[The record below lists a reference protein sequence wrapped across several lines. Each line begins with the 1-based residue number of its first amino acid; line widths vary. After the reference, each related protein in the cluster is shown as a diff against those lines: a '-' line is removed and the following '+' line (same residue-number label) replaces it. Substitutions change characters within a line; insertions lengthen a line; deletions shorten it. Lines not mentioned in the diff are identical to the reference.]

1 MGLAPRTA
9 LAGNEGGI
17 GARSTLR
24 FRCMPRMAARE
35 RDCLPHALSLVGA
48 LINFTVYGLFFF
60 GACQGSKWIELTSPS
75 PLTRVEAMVTSLENV
90 TPRAPSGR
98 EMALTKDKGPF
109 DEEAGGTLTFDARPP
124 QRGHVLYFEDS
135 PKRVWVMFNGETVAD
150 SRRVKLLHETGYLPV
165 YYFPE
170 EDASTD
176 LLEESDHT
184 TYCPFKGDASYRSVR
199 VGDRV
204 AENPAWSYP
213 KPIDSAPPLAGDL
226 AFYWR
231 MRDHWYEEDEEVFV
245 HPRHPYHRID
255 VLDSYQRVKSA

>member
-1 MGLAPRTA
+1 
-9 LAGNEGGI
+9 
-17 GARSTLR
+17 
-24 FRCMPRMAARE
+24 MAARE

-150 SRRVKLLHETGYLPV
+150 SRRVKILHETGYLPV
-165 YYFPE
+165 YYFPKKTSAWTFSRRATTPPTAPLRGRLVPVGE
-170 EDASTD
+170 GWGSSRREPCVELPEAHRFRPAPGRRLG
-176 LLEESDHT
+176 LLLAYEGSL
-184 TYCPFKGDASYRSVR
+184 VR
-199 VGDRV
+199 G
-204 AENPAWSYP
+204 
-213 KPIDSAPPLAGDL
+213 G
-226 AFYWR
+226 
-231 MRDHWYEEDEEVFV
+231 
-245 HPRHPYHRID
+245 
-255 VLDSYQRVKSA
+255 